1 MTATLFQASQDG
13 NVELVTSLLEEP
25 SLDID
30 ARDETGLTA
39 LHHAVRGNHI
49 DVVSQLLAKGA
60 NAVEVAQDA
69 ALKHNPELASV
80 VNNALQHTQSAS
92 FQSAP
97 VVDSHGGKQLPDGT
111 VSYVQPPAYQG
122 HAGMDVSMH
131 QQHAALH
138 HPMSQPMYPFQPQ
151 HAFFDPSHNPE
162 HRGHAHKDSSS
173 GSLPPPEVA
182 KMIPCR
188 FFPNCRY
195 GDKCMFAHPVAMPAS
210 ASNAGPV
217 SPGQAPMFYQ
227 SPAYGYPAYG
237 PPQHFYSMAPPMP
250 IQYTHAGVPMP
261 VHMPPPPHMAPAP
274 HSAEHGDAYGNHFG
288 VQSRPAFE
296 SNQLPEGEVESAT
309 NDSTQQVA
317 AEASSS
323 AAAPADADADANA
336 DKAAA
341 PATEAAA
348 AADEEPAKSSSSTAP
363 AASSTNTTSFS
374 AFMAHHATPFQPGPG
389 AQNGVSVG
397 ADGSILNNSQTFT
410 RGAKLA
416 RRGGASMGGSF
427 GSRADFSKRSTERP
441 ACHFFARSACKHGE
455 DCRFP
460 HILPDGTDMRGPNA
474 GRSGHSIEASRAIN
488 RALAA
493 KSARGSAN
501 GSNANGAQSSQG
513 ASASAKNDTSS
524 LPPAPTNMTVSTSP
538 ASAQTTITP
547 ADTEEASKASSM
559 DKATSRED
567 AAEQKPAANVNL
579 PASSATAAAAKKEQS
594 NGAKAANVGGAA
606 AAASSTPKASS
617 SNAGTSAKTDPKVDN
632 AAHGKRAGASGA
644 KAEEAKPAAA
654 GNSNGDRVP
663 ASIPSKP
670 LVNGN
675 SNANN
680 AAANR
685 QNGAKPQ
692 PNGVQGGKGH
702 QNQPNGARARSNQ
715 QNNSN
720 SNNSN
725 NNNGRANGQAGQ
737 NGAGQKKPVAQ
748 QRLPSADDFPAL
760 PNGHGPSAPSSS
772 SSTSAAAA
780 AAPASNAN
788 GVAKAN
794 FSAILSA
801 PAPVKKQPEPVKES
815 EAAASDD
822 KAAATPAND
831 AKAKETKTS
840 ASEGETKSSAVPA
853 AKANGAAAPMLDFA
867 AVVQSNPVAV

>member
-1 MTATLFQASQDG
+1 MPATLFQASQDG
-13 NVELVTSLLEEP
+13 DVELVTSLLQEP

-49 DVVSQLLAKGA
+49 HVVSQLLAKGA

-69 ALKHNPELASV
+69 TLKHNAELASII
-80 VNNALQHTQSAS
+80 NNALQHTQSAS

-122 HAGMDVSMH
+122 HSAMDVSMH
-131 QQHAALH
+131 QQHALH

-151 HAFFDPSHNPE
+151 HTLFDPLHNPE
-162 HRGHAHKDSSS
+162 HRGHVHKDSSS

-195 GDKCMFAHPVAMPAS
+195 GDKCMFAHPVAMSAS

-261 VHMPPPPHMAPAP
+261 VPMPPPPHTAHAP
-274 HSAEHGDAYGNHFG
+274 HSAEQGDAYANHFG
-288 VQSRPAFE
+288 AQSRQAYE
-296 SNQLPEGEVESAT
+296 SNQLPEGELESTT
-309 NDSTQQVA
+309 NDSPQQTA
-317 AEASSS
+317 AETSS
-323 AAAPADADADANA
+323 ADADADA
-336 DKAAA
+336 DKAA
-341 PATEAAA
+341 PATETPAAA
-348 AADEEPAKSSSSTAP
+348 EEPGRQSSSA
-363 AASSTNTTSFS
+363 AASSTITTSFS

-389 AQNGVSVG
+389 VQNGVSVG
-397 ADGSILNNSQTFT
+397 ADGSMLNSSQTFP
-410 RGAKLA
+410 RGAKVA
-416 RRGGASMGGSF
+416 RRGGASMAGNF

-474 GRSGHSIEASRAIN
+474 GRSSHSIEAARAIN

-493 KSARGSAN
+493 KSARGSAT
-501 GSNANGAQSSQG
+501 GSSADGAQSSQG
-513 ASASAKNDTSS
+513 ASKSDGSS
-524 LPPAPTNMTVSTSP
+524 LPPAPTNVTVSTSP

-547 ADTEEASKASSM
+547 TDTEEASKSSST
-559 DKATSRED
+559 DTVAPRED
-567 AAEQKPAANVNL
+567 AAEHKPAANVNL
-579 PASSATAAAAKKEQS
+579 PASAATAGVAKKEQS
-594 NGAKAANVGGAA
+594 SGTKPTNASA
-606 AAASSTPKASS
+606 AAASSSAPRASN
-617 SNAGTSAKTDPKVDN
+617 SNAGGMAKAESKVDN
-632 AAHGKRAGASGA
+632 AANGKRAAAAGA
-644 KAEEAKPAAA
+644 KSEEAKPAAAAVA

-675 SNANN
+675 ANN
-680 AAANR
+680 TAASR

-702 QNQPNGARARSNQ
+702 QNQQNGARARSNQ
-715 QNNSN
+715 NNT
-720 SNNSN
+720 
-725 NNNGRANGQAGQ
+725 NNGRTNGQ
-737 NGAGQKKPVAQ
+737 AGQKKPVTP

-760 PNGHGPSAPSSS
+760 PHGHGTSAPWSSS
-772 SSTSAAAA
+772 SSAAEP
-780 AAPASNAN
+780 APNAN
-788 GVAKAN
+788 GMVKAN

-801 PAPVKKQPEPVKES
+801 PAPVKKQPEPVKET
-815 EAAASDD
+815 EAAAADD
-822 KAAATPAND
+822 KATAAPVNGAE
-831 AKAKETKTS
+831 AKETKTS
-840 ASEGETKSSAVPA
+840 ASEAETKSSATPA
-853 AKANGAAAPMLDFA
+853 AKANGSAAPMLDFA

>member
-1 MTATLFQASQDG
+1 MTATLFQASRDG
-13 NVELVTSLLEEP
+13 NVELVASLIEEP

-60 NAVEVAQDA
+60 NAVDVAQDA
-69 ALKHNPELASV
+69 ALKQNPDLASII
-80 VNNALQHTQSAS
+80 NNALQHTQSAS

-122 HAGMDVSMH
+122 HSGMDVSMH
-131 QQHAALH
+131 QQHALH

-151 HAFFDPSHNPE
+151 HTFFDPSHNPE

-195 GDKCMFAHPVAMPAS
+195 GDKCMFAHPVALPAS

-217 SPGQAPMFYQ
+217 SPGQAHMFYQ

-261 VHMPPPPHMAPAP
+261 VHMPPPPHMAPVP
-274 HSAEHGDAYGNHFG
+274 HSAEQGDAYGNHFG
-288 VQSRPAFE
+288 AQSHQAYE
-296 SNQLPEGEVESAT
+296 SNQVLEGKPESVT
-309 NDSTQQVA
+309 NDNPPQAT
-317 AEASSS
+317 AESSPIS
-323 AAAPADADADANA
+323 ANGDANA
-336 DKAAA
+336 DKATSAA
-341 PATEAAA
+341 ETAAA
-348 AADEEPAKSSSSTAP
+348 AVDADVAGSSSAAA

-397 ADGSILNNSQTFT
+397 ADGSILTAPQTFS
-410 RGAKLA
+410 RGAKVA
-416 RRGGASMGGSF
+416 GRRGGASMGGSF

-474 GRSGHSIEASRAIN
+474 GRSSHSIEASRAIN

-493 KSARGSAN
+493 KSARGSAT
-501 GSNANGAQSSQG
+501 GSGANGASSSQG
-513 ASASAKNDTSS
+513 AGAAAKSDASS
-524 LPPAPTNMTVSTSP
+524 LPLAPTNVNVSTSP
-538 ASAQTTITP
+538 ASAQTTIT
-547 ADTEEASKASSM
+547 ANDTEQASKASST
-559 DKATSRED
+559 DKATPRED

-579 PASSATAAAAKKEQS
+579 PAPTAPATAAKKEQS
-594 NGAKAANVGGAA
+594 NGTKPANAS
-606 AAASSTPKASS
+606 SSTPRASNL
-617 SNAGTSAKTDPKVDN
+617 NAGASAKTENKVEN
-632 AAHGKRAGASGA
+632 AAQGKRAATSGT
-644 KAEEAKPAAA
+644 KSEEAKPAAAAPVA

-675 SNANN
+675 ANN
-680 AAANR
+680 TATNR

-692 PNGVQGGKGH
+692 PNGVQGGKGQ
-702 QNQPNGARARSNQ
+702 QNQQNGARTRSNQ
-715 QNNSN
+715 NNS
-720 SNNSN
+720 S
-725 NNNGRANGQAGQ
+725 NNGRANGQAGQ
-737 NGAGQKKPVAQ
+737 NGAGQKKPAAQ

-760 PNGHGPSAPSSS
+760 SNGPSSS
-772 SSTSAAAA
+772 TTSST
-780 AAPASNAN
+780 PGSNAN
-788 GVAKAN
+788 GMTKAN

-801 PAPVKKQPEPVKES
+801 PAPVKKQPEPVKEI
-815 EAAASDD
+815 EAAATDD
-822 KAAATPAND
+822 KATAAPANG
-831 AKAKETKTS
+831 AETKETKTS
-840 ASEGETKSSAVPA
+840 SSEADTKPTGAPA
-853 AKANGAAAPMLDFA
+853 AKANGTAAPLLDFA